1 MDMNFQ
7 TVFDD
12 AVKEEESFDTMFGAE
27 EDDDLIGIVLG
38 ESGDEDEVDFETLD
52 DGETAK
58 ELKDDLEGKEIEKPT
73 IDSNGSFDIE
83 DDSKTPGEDVACTKY
98 GVADAVEKKAPD
110 ETNIEDEIDKS
121 ESKSDIDDLEE
132 SGSLLDFI
140 LGEEAD
146 PADPGEPDDLG
157 TDKEQINDNDEAEEL
172 EDNNNP
178 VNATED
184 EDEKVQGIGDVE
196 VKEGEGCE
204 DGSCVAPEET
214 PVVYDNPVEDE
225 NLDDT
230 FRDDDDD
237 DDDDEED
244 DDDVEPAT
252 PSDDGEA
259 EAEPSHA
266 ADVEEGGCS
275 KKENAPAEDNV
286 PVDPA
291 DGNGQ
296 KDAEA
301 SLPPVEESTNLDF
314 LFKEE
319 AEDATADIPEK
330 VEDEIIADVE
340 EDDGE
345 LSDEEADAL
354 ADEGDDDDEL
364 IDMVLGED

>member
-58 ELKDDLEGKEIEKPT
+58 ELKDDLDGKEIEKPT

-83 DDSKTPGEDVACTKY
+83 DDSKTPGENVACDKY

-140 LGEEAD
+140 LGESDVEE
-146 PADPGEPDDLG
+146 EPDMG
-157 TDKEQINDNDEAEEL
+157 VDKDEIDNNDQANKFENNDNEVNEIQDDDEKPAELEAEC
-172 EDNNNP
+172 
-178 VNATED
+178 
-184 EDEKVQGIGDVE
+184 GD
-196 VKEGEGCE
+196 GSCA
-204 DGSCVAPEET
+204 DGSCVAPDET
-214 PVVYDNPVEDE
+214 PVVYDSPVEDE
-225 NLDDT
+225 NLDDV
-230 FRDDDDD
+230 FKDDDD
-237 DDDDEED
+237 DDDDED
-244 DDDVEPAT
+244 DDDVEPAA
-252 PSDDGEA
+252 PSDDG

-275 KKENAPAEDNV
+275 KKEEAPVKPANDEDV
-286 PVDPA
+286 
-291 DGNGQ
+291 
-296 KDAEA
+296 EA
-301 SLPPVEESTNLDF
+301 SLPPVEESVNLDF
-314 LFKEE
+314 LFREE
-319 AEDATADIPEK
+319 TEDTTADIPEK

-340 EDDGE
+340 EDEGE

-364 IDMVLGED
+364 IDMVLGEE